1 MVFSLQ
7 CGLPRINPIARVQRL
22 RIEIEGIFLRT
33 HCVFQVVID
42 PQSSRAPCCPKNC
55 NGKRKKPE
63 VVCTLH
69 SPKKFKVNY
78 EPPMGRT
85 ILNWK
90 KWNSR
95 LQKKPTRFPYCNCC
109 TMIVYVCFYE
119 GKDVKL
125 DVSCF
130 GVVVWEAQSYSLQD
144 SRKLMA
150 ILLSVER

>member
-1 MVFSLQ
+1 MAAW
-7 CGLPRINPIARVQRL
+7 NIAHPVCQK
-22 RIEIEGIFLRT
+22 IVTES
-33 HCVFQVVID
+33 Q
-42 PQSSRAPCCPKNC
+42 
-55 NGKRKKPE
+55 PE

-69 SPKKFKVNY
+69 SPEEVKVNY

-85 ILNWK
+85 IINCK

-109 TMIVYVCFYE
+109 TMIVYLCFYE

-130 GVVVWEAQSYSLQD
+130 GVVVWEAQSSLWD